1 MFATSEP
8 NEKIMKTTAFSNE
21 QIAGQRLMVGFD
33 GTRLNDDL
41 KFIID
46 QIKAGGIILF
56 ARNLET
62 PDQIKNLCDA
72 VQDYARR
79 RGQPPLFIA
88 IDQEGGQV
96 ARLKKPFTQFP
107 GNPYM
112 NHEKDAV
119 QFAEVTAVE
128 LKKVGINMNM
138 APVMDVAP
146 ANINSIMAK
155 RSFGDDP
162 DWVSRLGT
170 KVVEHLQQNSIMA
183 VAKHFP
189 GIGRTILD
197 SHLDLPVL
205 EDDLAAMEGFDLIP
219 FKACIRQGIAG
230 MMLSHIYYPQLD
242 DRWPASLSKFIAN
255 DLLRKRMGFDGLVM
269 TDDLD
274 MGAITKHYKIQTSVQ
289 QILAAEIDL
298 ALICHKGPNIEI
310 AFAEILKGITDSAE
324 KRAKGLESV
333 ARIMDTKRKYLNTE
347 IGKLNIVD

>member
-1 MFATSEP
+1 MLELKVVLNSID
-8 NEKIMKTTAFSNE
+8 NEETMKTTAFSNK
-21 QIAGQRLMVGFD
+21 QIAGQRLMAGFD

-96 ARLKKPFTQFP
+96 ARLKKPFSQFP
-107 GNPYM
+107 GNPHM

-128 LKKVGINMNM
+128 LKKVGINMDM

-146 ANINSIMAK
+146 TDIDSIMAK
-155 RSFGDDP
+155 RSFGGDP
-162 DWVSRLGT
+162 DWVSRLGI
-170 KVVEHLQQNSIMA
+170 KVIEHLQQNSIMA

-189 GIGRTILD
+189 GIGRTVLD

-205 EDDLAAMEGFDLIP
+205 DDDLAAIEDFDLIP
-219 FKACIRQGIAG
+219 FKACIQQGVAG
-230 MMLSHIYYPQLD
+230 MMLSHIFYPHLD
-242 DRWPASLSKFIAN
+242 DRWPASLSKYIAN
-255 DLLRKRMGFDGLVM
+255 DLLRKRLGFDGLVL

-274 MGAITKHYKIQTSVQ
+274 MGAITKHYKIRTSVQ

-310 AFAEILKGITDSAE
+310 AFEEILKATTDSAE
-324 KRAKGLESV
+324 TRAKGLESV
-333 ARIMDTKRKYLNTE
+333 ERIMNMKRKYLNKE
-347 IGKLNIVD
+347 L